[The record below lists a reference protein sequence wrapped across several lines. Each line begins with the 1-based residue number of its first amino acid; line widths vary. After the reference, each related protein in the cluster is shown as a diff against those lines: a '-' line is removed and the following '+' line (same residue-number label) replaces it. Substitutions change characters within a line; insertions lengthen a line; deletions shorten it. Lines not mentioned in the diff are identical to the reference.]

1 MQASAQQVTGDT
13 YAAAR
18 TGRSVI
24 ARATAYSS
32 HAAQTDST
40 PNITATGTRTRP
52 GVIALSRDL
61 LRAFPYGTRVI
72 IEDLSGKYNGMLK
85 NRVFIVE
92 DTMDLQLILALVAG
106 IATIL
111 DRAEEENA
119 EAQAAQPVAS
129 AASGRVKT
137 GSKQAHLAS
146 TWAASAGVVIGR
158 ALSAGWDL
166 TVRRRRRASPE
177 PWR

>member
-1 MQASAQQVTGDT
+1 MFNNLKKTLAASALVLASAAGVLPMQASAQQVTGDT

-61 LRAFPYGTRVI
+61 LRVFPYGTRVTLQ
-72 IEDLSGKYNGMLK
+72 DVSGRYNFG

-92 DTMDLQLILALVAG
+92 DTMAARKVGSVDVWMPSYGQAIRFGARQVRITAL
-106 IATIL
+106 
-111 DRAEEENA
+111 R
-119 EAQAAQPVAS
+119 
-129 AASGRVKT
+129 
-137 GSKQAHLAS
+137 
-146 TWAASAGVVIGR
+146 
-158 ALSAGWDL
+158 
-166 TVRRRRRASPE
+166 
-177 PWR
+177 